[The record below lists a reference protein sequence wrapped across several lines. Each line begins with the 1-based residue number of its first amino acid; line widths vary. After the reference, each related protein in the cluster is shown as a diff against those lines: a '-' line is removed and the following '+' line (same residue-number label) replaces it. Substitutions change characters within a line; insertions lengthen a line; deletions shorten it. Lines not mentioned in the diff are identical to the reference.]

1 MTQIESARSGI
12 VTPEIRH
19 VAQIEKQ
26 SIPFIMERVA
36 DGRIVIPANVKTI
49 KANAFGSCRS
59 LKNVTFTNSNGWQ
72 ANSIELESSILQN
85 ERTAAAYLTD
95 NYLFSVWTRK

>member
-36 DGRIVIPANVKTI
+36 DGRIVIPANV
-49 KANAFGSCRS
+49 NH
-59 LKNVTFTNSNGWQ
+59 KNLVPCGIGRELLTKINGCLL
-72 ANSIELESSILQN
+72 I
-85 ERTAAAYLTD
+85 
-95 NYLFSVWTRK
+95 F